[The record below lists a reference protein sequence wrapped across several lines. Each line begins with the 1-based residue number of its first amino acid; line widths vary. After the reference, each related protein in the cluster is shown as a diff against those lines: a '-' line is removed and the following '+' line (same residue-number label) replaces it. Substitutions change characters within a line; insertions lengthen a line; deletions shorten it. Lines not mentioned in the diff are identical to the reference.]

1 MGSTRSSHT
10 PPTAPPPMH
19 NLAHDEHIPSGGTFV
34 RTDEP
39 TLIHHYHPNTAVS
52 TGFILGFV
60 PFMGLD
66 KYIVTCIHHYCIIQS
81 RFTAPSIHLFIPP
94 LHFNSW
100 QPLCF
105 YYIYI
110 VLSFPECHTVGITQY
125 VAFSDWLTSLSNMHL
140 VFSSVFSWLNISL
153 RLIAHFVLALNTSPL
168 SGCTMVY
175 LSIH

>member
-94 LHFNSW
+94 LHFNPW
-100 QPLCF
+100 QPLILNC
-105 YYIYI
+105 
-110 VLSFPECHTVGITQY
+110 LQSFAISRLPYSWNHTVC
-125 VAFSDWLTSLSNMHL
+125 SL
-140 VFSSVFSWLNISL
+140 F
-153 RLIAHFVLALNTSPL
+153 RLATFT
-168 SGCTMVY
+168 
-175 LSIH
+175 